1 MKKMLALL
9 LALTMAFALVACG
22 GNNSGNTGNNSGNN
36 TANDQT
42 GDDSTAA
49 GGEVYYLN
57 FKPEQDAQ
65 WQELAQL
72 YTEETGVPVT
82 VVTAAS
88 GEYETNLMSEMGKS
102 NPPTLFQ
109 VNGPVGLANW
119 KDYCYDLSDSAVYG
133 ELTSDEYALKDGDV
147 PCAYS
152 YFYESVVGTG
162 RVEFIDGAEEKAR
175 ALERIMAQQTGEA
188 LPVSPAQARCVT
200 VLRLRTEEFHC
211 KKNAPA
217 RAQKEATP

>member
-1 MKKMLALL
+1 MPVFYLHCAGEGRKLDLL
-9 LALTMAFALVACG
+9 RL
-22 GNNSGNTGNNSGNN
+22 
-36 TANDQT
+36 
-42 GDDSTAA
+42 
-49 GGEVYYLN
+49 
-57 FKPEQDAQ
+57 DARV
-65 WQELAQL
+65 
-72 YTEETGVPVT
+72 GF
-82 VVTAAS
+82 
-88 GEYETNLMSEMGKS
+88 EMDG
-102 NPPTLFQ
+102 
-109 VNGPVGLANW
+109 AH
-119 KDYCYDLSDSAVYG
+119 
-133 ELTSDEYALKDGDV
+133 ALKDGDV

-217 RAQKEATP
+217 RAQKEQRDERYHAGRRRHPEEDIGGAPAPPFPALGPTRRW

>member
-22 GNNSGNTGNNSGNN
+22 GNNSSNTGNNSGNN

-119 KDYCYDLSDSAVYG
+119 KDYCYETSAA
-133 ELTSDEYALKDGDV
+133 ALFTASS
-147 PCAYS
+147 PAMNTPSRTATRCW
-152 YFYESVVGTG
+152 
-162 RVEFIDGAEEKAR
+162 
-175 ALERIMAQQTGEA
+175 A
-188 LPVSPAQARCVT
+188 LPTLSSPTALSSTRPCW
-200 VLRLRTEEFHC
+200 LRLVT
-211 KKNAPA
+211 A
-217 RAQKEATP
+217 